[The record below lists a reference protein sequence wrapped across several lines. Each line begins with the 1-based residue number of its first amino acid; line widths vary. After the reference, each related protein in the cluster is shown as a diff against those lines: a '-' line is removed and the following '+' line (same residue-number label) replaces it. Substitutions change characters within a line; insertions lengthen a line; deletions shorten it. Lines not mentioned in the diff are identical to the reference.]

1 MAEGIWAQIW
11 LGRLFY
17 LGSMLVLI
25 FLSLVPVDFQPS
37 RGAGPDLAFGL
48 TAAVMLRRPDTLP
61 VLLVAGIFLLMDMLG
76 QRPPGLWAAI
86 MVLVFEFARLQ
97 EYRFRELSFLLEW
110 MFVAAILFLALLAER
125 AVLMLSMVPQVGFAQ
140 VVLNYLI
147 SVATYPLV
155 VGFCVFV
162 LRIRKLS
169 PQEAVQYG
177 HRL

>member
-1 MAEGIWAQIW
+1 MAKGIWAQIW

-25 FLSLVPVDFQPS
+25 FLSLVPVGFQPS

-48 TAAVMLRRPDTLP
+48 TAAVMFRRPDMLP

-86 MVLVFEFARLQ
+86 MVLAFEFTRLQ

-110 MFVAAILFLALLAER
+110 MFVGAILLIALLAER
-125 AVLMLSMVPQVGFAQ
+125 VVLMLSMVPQVGFAQ
-140 VVLNYLI
+140 VALNYLI
-147 SVATYPLV
+147 SVVFYPLV